1 MGIPVG
7 VSKTEY
13 GMDMWTVMNPH
24 GPAGILWSFR
34 MDVRLSGNASNK
46 SLCFNFAK
54 CSPVCN
60 LFYGHLSSRSLLN
73 THTITRLRVQHKYAY
88 LKMHLTKR
96 HRVWVC
102 RISGFCWY
110 GDSLGGISTGLSVGM
125 GLKSNPNGSPDKS
138 GWLFHA
144 VDVWWIR
151 SGRRED
157 LVVEQ
162 VRASTHDVCPAARYL
177 PTVDWTPLRP
187 SDFAEHASQQAQ
199 IQTSTIEHAVIHD
212 TTRYEMLF

>member
-1 MGIPVG
+1 
-7 VSKTEY
+7 
-13 GMDMWTVMNPH
+13 
-24 GPAGILWSFR
+24 
-34 MDVRLSGNASNK
+34 
-46 SLCFNFAK
+46 
-54 CSPVCN
+54 
-60 LFYGHLSSRSLLN
+60 
-73 THTITRLRVQHKYAY
+73 
-88 LKMHLTKR
+88 MHLTKR

-162 VRASTHDVCPAARYL
+162 VRASTHDVCPAARCL
-177 PTVDWTPLRP
+177 PTVDWTPLRR
-187 SDFAEHASQQAQ
+187 SDFAEHASQQAR
-199 IQTSTIEHAVIHD
+199 IQTSTIEQPSYTTRHD
-212 TTRYEMLF
+212 TRCYFNVRSKADTSQLNLPHGTDN

>member
-1 MGIPVG
+1 VDMGIPVG

-24 GPAGILWSFR
+24 GPAGILSSFR
-34 MDVRLSGNASNK
+34 MDVRLSGNALNK

-60 LFYGHLSSRSLLN
+60 LLYGHFSARSLLN
-73 THTITRLRVQHKYAY
+73 THTITRLRVQHKCAY

-110 GDSLGGISTGLSVGM
+110 GDSLGG
-125 GLKSNPNGSPDKS
+125 D
-138 GWLFHA
+138 FHGF
-144 VDVWWIR
+144 IC
-151 SGRRED
+151 GHGIE
-157 LVVEQ
+157 
-162 VRASTHDVCPAARYL
+162 
-177 PTVDWTPLRP
+177 
-187 SDFAEHASQQAQ
+187 
-199 IQTSTIEHAVIHD
+199 IQSE
-212 TTRYEMLF
+212 RQP